1 MHLLLPGPTPIPDAV
16 KQAMLASMTDHRG
29 TAFETVQ
36 SRVQNGLKAL
46 FGADSPDHV
55 AVLPAAGTGGLEAV
69 VQNLFRPNDRVLVV
83 ESGLF
88 GRRFSEV
95 ARAHQLD
102 VDRMEFTWGE
112 AFRPEEIL
120 ARIASGPYRGVLV
133 THNETSTGVLNPVE
147 ELGDLIQ
154 QLADPPLFV
163 IDSISGVP
171 SIPLTV
177 QNGIDVIIAASQ
189 KGFMCPPGLAMV
201 ALSDRARSAVLASR
215 TGRFYFD
222 LTPYLNGKLPYTPAI
237 SLWYGLD
244 AALELLQDEGA
255 DARLARHQLLRDM
268 VRAYGQA
275 GGLPPFVSDRFA
287 SPTVTALEMPSSMN
301 ASQFR
306 RQLEQS
312 GLQIAGGLGEWHH
325 RAIRIGHVGAVDAGD
340 LWAGL
345 GLMAPH
351 LPHPHKALEAA
362 VRVYSASA
370 ANPTQPRREAR

>member
-1 MHLLLPGPTPIPDAV
+1 MHLLLPGPTPIPESV

-29 TAFETVQ
+29 TAFETVYH
-36 SRVQNGLKAL
+36 RVQNGLGAL
-46 FGADSPDHV
+46 FGADSPEHV

-69 VQNLFRPNDRVLVV
+69 VQNLFHPNDRILVV

-88 GRRFSEV
+88 GRRFGEV

-102 VDRMEFTWGE
+102 VDRMELPWGE
-112 AFRPEEIL
+112 AFDPQTIL
-120 ARIASGPYRGVLV
+120 ARIASAPYRGVLV

-147 ELGDLIQ
+147 ELGGLIQ
-154 QLADPPLFV
+154 QLADPPLLV
-163 IDSISGVP
+163 VDSISGVP

-177 QNGIDVIIAASQ
+177 HNGVDVIIAASQ
-189 KGFMCPPGLAMV
+189 KGFMCPPGLTMV

-222 LTPYLNGKLPYTPAI
+222 LAPYLNGKLPYTPAI

-244 AALELLQDEGA
+244 AALELLQREGA
-255 DARLARHQLLRDM
+255 VARLARHQLLRDM

-275 GGLPPFVSDRFA
+275 GGLPPLVADRWS
-287 SPTVTALEMPSSMN
+287 SPTVTALELPSSMN
-301 ASQFR
+301 ASQWR
-306 RQLEQS
+306 SQLEQR

-325 RAIRIGHVGAVDAGD
+325 RAIRIGHVGAIDAGD

-345 GLMAPH
+345 GLMGPH
-351 LPHPHKALEAA
+351 LPHPREALEAA
-362 VRVYSASA
+362 MRVAAASSANQS
-370 ANPTQPRREAR
+370 PPRRDAL